1 MNPPLQTQEVKQLK
15 FLVETQ
21 LKITTVVLQE
31 YWKQSQEENQNNI
44 NQNNIDC
51 LKEIQRKQIKIRRKT
66 KHGLRN

>member
-1 MNPPLQTQEVKQLK
+1 M
-15 FLVETQ
+15 
-21 LKITTVVLQE
+21 VLQE
-31 YWKQSQEENQNNI
+31 YRKQSQEENQNNI